1 MKQKL
6 AIAAALVCAQSLAAQ
21 ANPNTVEGKD
31 LYGQFRCA
39 DCHGADAKKPVGKYG
54 AVLAG
59 MNTDDI
65 FSKTKK
71 FVESKA
77 HEQVLQGCG
86 EPPST
91 IQIKKISDYLGT
103 LPR

>member
-1 MKQKL
+1 MIRKL
-6 AIAAALVCAQSLAAQ
+6 SIAAALVCVPAFAAQ
-21 ANPNTVEGKD
+21 ASPNVSEGQN
-31 LYGQFRCA
+31 LYSQFRCM
-39 DCHGADAKKPVGKYG
+39 DCHGADARKPVGKYG

-65 FSKTKK
+65 YMKTKK
-71 FVESKA
+71 FVESKS

-86 EPPST
+86 EPPSA
-91 IQIKKISDYLGT
+91 IQIKKISDYLAT